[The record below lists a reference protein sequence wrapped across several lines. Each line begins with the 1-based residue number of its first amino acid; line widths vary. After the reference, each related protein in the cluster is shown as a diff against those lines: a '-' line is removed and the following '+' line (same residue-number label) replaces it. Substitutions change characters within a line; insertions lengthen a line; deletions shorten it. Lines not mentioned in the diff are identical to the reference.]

1 LIEAEGAKSTG
12 QFVGKR
18 IAVSEN
24 TMSWWPKS
32 QKTSEAAEDTLEE
45 LAPRSTL
52 LPPPPPGMELD
63 DTPRTMR
70 VPINRD
76 PTLAMIDAA
85 LAEDIDIDYDDFA
98 FEDEEDE
105 RPTRRRLAAC
115 RPASPTLPCRIA

>member
-1 LIEAEGAKSTG
+1 
-12 QFVGKR
+12 
-18 IAVSEN
+18 
-24 TMSWWPKS
+24 MSWWPKS
-32 QKTSEAAEDTLEE
+32 QKTSVTPEDTLEE

-76 PTLAMIDAA
+76 PALAMIDAA
-85 LAEDIDIDYDDFA
+85 LSEDIDIDYDDFE
-98 FEDEEDE
+98 FDEEEE